1 VLELT
6 SLVLLRQPVS
16 QALVRVHLLLAR
28 NWLKKIP
35 RIAELRRYCARHD
48 YARCYWSVV
57 GEIRDHL
64 IVDLPC
70 EQ

>member
-1 VLELT
+1 
-6 SLVLLRQPVS
+6 
-16 QALVRVHLLLAR
+16 VHLLLAR

-35 RIAELRRYCARHD
+35 RIAELRRYYAHPD

-57 GEIRDHL
+57 GEIRDHP
-64 IVDLPC
+64 IVGLLC